1 MIGFQLYITANEQ
14 KKKIKEVF
22 VLLTGQLHL
31 VFKKLEK
38 EIKVIVIVIA

>member
-14 KKKIKEVF
+14 KKIKEVF